1 MIISYKIFGVYI
13 GLDVAINSLLET
25 NKVRNR
31 VMRVVHFA
39 EYASG
44 GVATYIKNL
53 VNSQIKNSDISKI
66 TIYCSEN
73 NSDFG
78 TLNFNDKKVNVIPYK
93 YKRGIR
99 GIFKI
104 LGLKKAIMATSPD
117 IIHLHSTFAGLIR
130 FSFMFSKDKDK
141 LLYCAHGWSFNK
153 KTSKVRLTL
162 YKMLEKFLSNFC
174 YKIINISNYDSESA
188 NFIGQHKMVT
198 VRNSIPDMAI
208 PKVHKAKNNKTRKI
222 LFVGRLDFQKGI
234 DILMRVM
241 NKYFKDESIQLTVVG
256 NAVLADSMSVDTE
269 NTNNIKFVGWRSQR
283 DVLQLLSETD
293 ALIMP
298 SRWEGLPI
306 TALEAMRE
314 SKMII
319 ASDADA
325 IPEVVVSDYNGLLFR
340 AGSEISLSKALN
352 RFLAMKSKDIIKFGE
367 NGRHAYL
374 TNFNYNIMFNKIN
387 DLYLEVKEK

>member
-1 MIISYKIFGVYI
+1 
-13 GLDVAINSLLET
+13 
-25 NKVRNR
+25 
-31 VMRVVHFA
+31 MRVVHFA

-53 VNSQIKNSDISKI
+53 VNSQIDNSDISKV

-73 NSDFG
+73 NSDFD
-78 TLNFNDKKVNVIPYK
+78 TLNFNDEKVNVIPYT
-93 YKRGIR
+93 YKRGII

-104 LGLKKAIMATSPD
+104 LSMKKVIMDTSPD
-117 IIHLHSTFAGLIR
+117 VVHLHSTFAGLIR
-130 FSFMFSKDKDK
+130 FSFMFSKKK
-141 LLYCAHGWSFNK
+141 NRLLYCAHGWSFNK
-153 KTSKVRLTL
+153 KTTKIRLAL
-162 YKMLEKFLSNFC
+162 YKTLEKFLSNFC

-188 NFIGQHKMVT
+188 NFIGQHKMIT
-198 VRNSIPDMAI
+198 VRNSIPDMDI
-208 PKVHKAKNNKTRKI
+208 QEVHKSTNNKFRKI

-234 DILMRVM
+234 DILIQVM
-241 NKYFKDESIQLTVVG
+241 NKHFKDESIQLTVVG
-256 NAVLADSMSVDTE
+256 NAVLADSLSVNMA

-293 ALIMP
+293 ALVMP

-325 IPEVVVSDYNGLLFR
+325 IPEVVIDNYNGILFHTGSGSSLNEAITKFLLM
-340 AGSEISLSKALN
+340 SPES
-352 RFLAMKSKDIIKFGE
+352 IITFGK
-367 NGRHAYL
+367 NGRKEYL
-374 TNFNYNIMFNKIN
+374 TNFNYNKMLNKIN
-387 DLYLEVKEK
+387 ELYLEVAQK